1 MKLYY
6 LQVRDGLQ
14 GRDGRP
20 TDIAELQTDIS
31 RRLDHFSQHIPTSA
45 STRRSPDDST
55 QRREEARSAAGVIA
69 ARLLA
74 VLVVAMAITSIFGF
88 TAFDRQGGNSAA
100 AIASLAIGAASA
112 VLGLS
117 FGFLKAYQ
125 AS

>member
-1 MKLYY
+1 LERTVKLYY
-6 LQVRDGLQ
+6 LQ

-20 TDIAELQTDIS
+20 TDIAELRTDIS
-31 RRLDHFSQHIPTSA
+31 PRLDHSSQHIPISA
-45 STRRSPDDST
+45 STRPSLDDFT
-55 QRREEARSAAGVIA
+55 QRREEARSAAGVVA

-74 VLVVAMAITSIFGF
+74 VLVVAMVITSILGF
-88 TAFDRQGGNSAA
+88 TAFDRQEGNSAA

-125 AS
+125 VS